1 MKTKNI
7 NSKEYL
13 LAIEYF
19 KKNEFKKTIEI
30 CKKIINARNSTEDTH
45 YLLSLAMTQMK
56 NYNDAFLEIEKAIE
70 INKNKI
76 EFFIF
81 KGNLNREIKN
91 YEKALQSFQVAL
103 EINSKN
109 TDALY
114 WTSVTMY
121 QMGQKKTALNIV
133 NNAIAIEKNIKYIL
147 FKAKCLEDLYEF
159 NEALIEYNSLLDI
172 NDREFKA
179 LLGKSDLLRRMF
191 KYEQAIEYANKAM
204 NIDKINI
211 NCYLLKSV
219 IYKDMQ
225 KIEESLKI
233 LDEGLIIK
241 PQSEQANFNKSIILL
256 QSGQLKEGWELYEW
270 RWRVT
275 EWTSIPIITS
285 KPAWKGEKNVVLYI
299 WPEQGIGDEVMFAS
313 IFNDVKKDVTRLIV
327 KIDLRLIDIYE
338 RSFPS
343 IKFIS
348 SNEDVNEQEY
358 DYHLPIGSL
367 PKFYRNDLNDFND
380 KNDCYLKTNKII
392 DDMLNNEF
400 EKYKNKRKIG
410 VSWKSK
416 NPLSGLKRSAEL
428 EDLLKYINDT
438 EAVYVNLQYGEVDE
452 EMAAIKKKGLNIINI
467 SKIDNMKNIDGL
479 LSVIN
484 MCDEVISIDNSTVHF
499 AGAIGKKTEV
509 LMHQSADFRWE
520 IQGNTTKWYK
530 SLTLKRNI
538 IL

>member
-1 MKTKNI
+1 MKTKKI

-13 LAIEYF
+13 LAVKYF
-19 KKNEFKKTIEI
+19 KENDFKKTIET
-30 CKKIINARNSTEDTH
+30 CKKIIATRSSTDDTH
-45 YLLSLAMTQMK
+45 YLLALAQTQLK
-56 NYNDAFLEIEKAIE
+56 NYTDAFSEIEKAIK

-81 KGNLNREIKN
+81 KGNLNRENKT
-91 YEKALQSFQVAL
+91 YEKALESFQAAF

-121 QMGQKKTALNIV
+121 QMGQKKSALNII
-133 NNAIAIEKNIKYIL
+133 NNAIAIEKNNKFIL

-159 NEALIEYNSLLDI
+159 NDALIEYDYLLDI
-172 NDREFKA
+172 NNKDFKA

-191 KYEQAIEYANKAM
+191 KYELAIEYATKAM
-204 NIDKINI
+204 DVDKTNI

-219 IYKDMQ
+219 IFKDMQ
-225 KIEESLKI
+225 KIDESLKI
-233 LDEGLIIK
+233 LDEGLVIK
-241 PQSEQANFNKSIILL
+241 PNSEQANFNKSIILL
-256 QSGQLKEGWELYEW
+256 QSGKFKKGWELYEW
-270 RWRVT
+270 RWKVA
-275 EWTSIPIITS
+275 EWTSIPLVTS
-285 KPAWKGEKNVVLYI
+285 KPAWNGEKDICLYI

-313 IFNDVKKDVTRLIV
+313 IFNDVKKDVTKLIV
-327 KIDLRLIDIYE
+327 KVDLRLIEIYE

-348 SNEDVNEQEY
+348 SNDELNEQDY

-367 PKFYRNDLNDFND
+367 PKFYRNELNDFND
-380 KNDCYLKTNKII
+380 KNESYLKTNKKI
-392 DDMLNNEF
+392 DSVLNSQF
-400 EKYKNKRKIG
+400 SKYSNQRKIG
-410 VSWKSK
+410 ISWKSK

-428 EDLLKYINDT
+428 EDVLKYVDDN
-438 EAVYVNLQYGEVDE
+438 EAVYFNLQYGDVDLE
-452 EMAAIKKKGLNIINI
+452 IDAIQKKGFNIINI
-467 SKIDNMKNIDGL
+467 SEINNMKNIDGL
-479 LSVIN
+479 LSIIN
-484 MCDEVISIDNSTVHF
+484 ICDEVISIDNSTVHF

-509 LMHQSADFRWE
+509 LMHESADFRWE